1 MAADWKPPG
10 ILRTKWVEWKAQR
23 HHDPVKKLA
32 CLRRN
37 TAGATG
43 NGSYWK
49 LSLFV
54 LLLLLPFKM
63 ETMTDASPELARGKQ
78 GPMTVP
84 EPPAMP
90 ESQRDLTLATRVWL
104 VDHGPDYEVYS
115 NGLRVDNHLCA
126 PNEPRKYVIFH
137 SGTLTHTK
145 WRTKPAG
152 IVFHTTENVQPPL
165 LAEKNAAIVRVGKQL
180 LTYVRREHSY
190 HFVIDRFGRVY
201 RMVPETDV
209 ANHAGYSVWEDAD
222 RIYLNLNHSFLG
234 VSFDAQTRPID
245 EGYYL
250 SAAQIQA
257 GRLLVE
263 MLVSK
268 YEFPL
273 VNCVTHAQ
281 VSVDPETMVIGHHI
295 DGSGEFPYKELGL
308 PDNYSLP
315 VPSIFAFGFDYDP
328 SFLMSGGPKMWKGLI
343 SADER
348 FRREAKA
355 QNLSP
360 SRYREILRERY
371 RSSIAALKDLGVL
384 KED

>member
-10 ILRTKWVEWKAQR
+10 ILRTKWVEWKAHR
-23 HHDPVKKLA
+23 YHDPIEKLA

-37 TAGATG
+37 TKAATG

-49 LSLFV
+49 LSLFA

-63 ETMTDASPELARGKQ
+63 QTVTDARPEMARGKQ
-78 GPMTVP
+78 ESMIIHEPAAEPELQRDSTVP
-84 EPPAMP
+84 
-90 ESQRDLTLATRVWL
+90 TRVWR
-104 VDHGPDYEVYS
+104 VEHGPDYEVYS
-115 NGLRVDNHLCA
+115 NGLRVDTHLCV

-137 SGTLTHTK
+137 STALTHTE

-152 IVFHTTENVQPPL
+152 IVFHTTENVQPPF
-165 LAEKNAAIVRVGKQL
+165 LAEKNATIVRVGQQL
-180 LTYVRREHSY
+180 LTYVRRKHSY

-201 RMVPETDV
+201 RLVPETDV
-209 ANHAGYSVWEDAD
+209 ANHAGYSVWEDED
-222 RIYLNLNHSFLG
+222 GIYLNLNHSFLG

-250 SAAQIQA
+250 SPAQIRS

-268 YEFPL
+268 YGIPL
-273 VNCVTHAQ
+273 ADCVTHAQ

-315 VPSIFAFGFDYDP
+315 VPSIFAFGFEYDP
-328 SFLMSGGPKMWKGLI
+328 EFLMSSGPQMWKGLI
-343 SADER
+343 TADER
-348 FRREAKA
+348 FRQEAKA
-355 QNLSP
+355 QHLLP
-360 SRYREILRERY
+360 SQYREMLRDFSHRP
-371 RSSIAALKDLGVL
+371 
-384 KED
+384 